1 MICFKLLP
9 QNIEKCIDV
18 DRASI
23 SYILSSIKDLLDED
37 LGTMVVVNGKLVQN
51 NDQTVSSEDEIVIVQ
66 ESMGG

>member
-37 LGTMVVVNGKLVQN
+37 LGIMVVVNGKLVQN

>member
-18 DRASI
+18 DRTSI
-23 SYILSSIKDLLDED
+23 SYILSSIKDLLDEN
-37 LGTMVVVNGKLVQN
+37 LGIMVVVNGKLVQN